1 MIPECDDLFRD
12 IAYVNILE
20 LQGLPVVC
28 IQTLE
33 TWLHEFEQYH
43 HVRFRLLGKMYF
55 PSMTRSLSSFR
66 EYVLMGRPSKHF
78 TKGQYAA
85 SNRRILPIRDIPARP
100 FYVWNKPQNEK
111 YALQLQKLFQQ
122 DANGTNEPSENIDPA
137 GAENTP

>member
-1 MIPECDDLFRD
+1 
-12 IAYVNILE
+12 
-20 LQGLPVVC
+20 
-28 IQTLE
+28 
-33 TWLHEFEQYH
+33 
-43 HVRFRLLGKMYF
+43 
-55 PSMTRSLSSFR
+55 MTRSLSSFR
-66 EYVLMGRPSKHF
+66 EYVLMGRSSKHF
-78 TKGQYAA
+78 TEGQYAA